1 MECVGATV
9 SLESMV
15 GAGLLHRKLSAFGV
29 LLLTLSCNSPVY
41 SIYGFG
47 TDILQQAGTG
57 AAGLFLLGV
66 GAAAVWAVV
75 YAELSSAY
83 PYAGGEYVGVGSIL
97 GPWAGVASL
106 TILAVTLGP
115 ILAFLA
121 KTLAPYALDLM
132 PGANASLV
140 TFGALGVAVVLAL
153 LGVRTNAV
161 VTGILLAIEM
171 LAVFALTIAG
181 FWHPVR
187 SFGSV
192 IAHPVALMSSVG
204 LAPVAFGSM
213 ALAAVSAAYATV
225 GGQQAIPF
233 GEELMEP
240 HRHMGRV
247 VLVAGLIGA
256 IGTAVPI
263 IAVVTGA
270 ADLAAVL
277 RSPAPCSTFFASIA
291 GPAAGRALS
300 AAVAVAV
307 FNALIALT
315 MFSAR
320 VYFSLGRD
328 RLFGS
333 RLNRILATVHG
344 ASGSPRSATLI
355 IGAIA
360 GLCCMLDFH
369 WLVVFLSGSVV
380 FTLTLASCA
389 VLVGRKKGLTGQ
401 AGYWRSP
408 LFPLAP
414 VLGLCLAGAFAVADL
429 LDADVGRPSIILL
442 GSIILMALLW
452 HHMILKR
459 RAGGWVPRLGE
470 TARVTD
476 SAPAHS

>member
-1 MECVGATV
+1 VLGA
-9 SLESMV
+9 
-15 GAGLLHRKLSAFGV
+15 AGHLHRKLSAFGV

-57 AAGLFLLGV
+57 TAGLFLLGV

-106 TILAVTLGP
+106 TILVVTLGP

-132 PGANASLV
+132 PAANSRMV
-140 TFGALGVAVVLAL
+140 TFGSLGIAVGLAL

-171 LAVFALTIAG
+171 MAVLALTFAG

-192 IAHPVALMSSVG
+192 IAHPFALMPSG
-204 LAPVAFGSM
+204 EMMPVAFGTM

-233 GEELMEP
+233 GEELTEP

-247 VLVAGLIGA
+247 VLLAGLIGA
-256 IGTAVPI
+256 VGTAVPI

-270 ADLAAVL
+270 TDLAAVL
-277 RSPAPCSTFFASIA
+277 HSPAPCSTFFASVA

-320 VYFSLGRD
+320 VFFSLGRD
-328 RLFGS
+328 ELFHS
-333 RLNRILATVHG
+333 RVNRILAGVHE
-344 ASGSPRSATLI
+344 ASGAPRAATLF

-360 GLCCMLDFH
+360 GVCCLLDFH

-389 VLVGRKKGLTGQ
+389 VLVGRKRGLTGQ
-401 AGYWRSP
+401 PGYWRSP
-408 LFPLAP
+408 LFPLIP
-414 VLGLCLAGAFAVADL
+414 ILGLCLATAFAVADL
-429 LDADVGRPSIILL
+429 LDADVGRPSILLL
-442 GSIILMALLW
+442 GSIFLVALLW
-452 HHMILKR
+452 HHLVLKR
-459 RAGGWVPRLGE
+459 RVGGWSPRL
-470 TARVTD
+470 
-476 SAPAHS
+476 S

>member
-1 MECVGATV
+1 MGGT
-9 SLESMV
+9 
-15 GAGLLHRKLSAFGV
+15 AGLLHRKLSAFGV

-132 PGANASLV
+132 PTANSSTV
-140 TFGALGVAVVLAL
+140 TFGALGIAVVLAL

-161 VTGILLAIEM
+161 LTGILLAIEM
-171 LAVFALTIAG
+171 MAVLALTVAG

-187 SFGSV
+187 SIGVV
-192 IAHPVALMSSVG
+192 IAHPVALMSSG
-204 LAPVAFGSM
+204 GMGPVAFGTM

-233 GEELMEP
+233 GEELTEP

-247 VLVAGLIGA
+247 VLLAGLIGA
-256 IGTAVPI
+256 VGTAVPI
-263 IAVVTGA
+263 IAVVIGA

-277 RSPAPCSTFFASIA
+277 HSPAPCSTFFASVA

-320 VYFSLGRD
+320 VFFSLGRD
-328 RLFGS
+328 QLFHSRVNRL
-333 RLNRILATVHG
+333 LAAVHN
-344 ASGSPRSATLI
+344 ASGAPRPATLL

-360 GLCCMLDFH
+360 GVCCLLDIH

-389 VLVGRKKGLTGQ
+389 VLVGRKRGLTGQ
-401 AGYWRSP
+401 PGYWRSP
-408 LFPLAP
+408 LFPLVP
-414 VLGLCLAGAFAVADL
+414 ILGLCLAGAFAAADL
-429 LDADVGRPSIILL
+429 LDADVGRPSILML
-442 GSIILMALLW
+442 GSIVLIALLW
-452 HHMILKR
+452 HHLVLKR
-459 RAGGWVPRLGE
+459 RVGGWVPRLG
-470 TARVTD
+470 
-476 SAPAHS
+476 

>member
-1 MECVGATV
+1 VTQPSAIEECVSAIPPPSPDRMLGA
-9 SLESMV
+9 
-15 GAGLLHRKLSAFGV
+15 AGHLHRKLSAFGV
-29 LLLTLSCNSPVY
+29 LLLALSCNSPVY

-132 PGANASLV
+132 PAANSRMV
-140 TFGALGVAVVLAL
+140 TFGSLGIAVALAL

-171 LAVFALTIAG
+171 MAVLALTFAG
-181 FWHPVR
+181 FWHPIR
-187 SFGSV
+187 NIGSV
-192 IAHPVALMSSVG
+192 IAHPFALMPTGEMMPVG
-204 LAPVAFGSM
+204 FGTM

-233 GEELMEP
+233 GEELTEP

-247 VLVAGLIGA
+247 VRLAGLIGA
-256 IGTAVPI
+256 VGTAVPI

-270 ADLAAVL
+270 TDLAAVL
-277 RSPAPCSTFFASIA
+277 HSPAPCSTFFASVA

-320 VYFSLGRD
+320 VFFSLGRD
-328 RLFGS
+328 ELFHS
-333 RLNRILATVHG
+333 RINRILAGVHV
-344 ASGSPRSATLI
+344 ASGVPRAATLS

-360 GLCCMLDFH
+360 GVCCLLDFH

-380 FTLTLASCA
+380 FTLTLASSA
-389 VLVGRKKGLTGQ
+389 VLVGRKNGLTGQ
-401 AGYWRSP
+401 PGYWRSP
-408 LFPLAP
+408 LFPLIP
-414 VLGLCLAGAFAVADL
+414 ILGLCLAAAFAVADL
-429 LDADVGRPSIILL
+429 LDADVGRPSMLLL
-442 GSIILMALLW
+442 GSIILIALLW
-452 HHMILKR
+452 HHVVLKR
-459 RAGGWVPRLGE
+459 RVGGWAPRL
-470 TARVTD
+470 
-476 SAPAHS
+476 S

>member
-1 MECVGATV
+1 
-9 SLESMV
+9 MV
-15 GAGLLHRKLSAFGV
+15 GTAGRLHRKLSAFGV

-57 AAGLFLLGV
+57 TAGLFVLGV
-66 GAAAVWAVV
+66 GAAAVWAII

-121 KTLAPYALDLM
+121 KTLAPYALDLL
-132 PGANASLV
+132 PAANANLV
-140 TFGALGVAVVLAL
+140 TFGALAVAVALAM

-171 LAVFALTIAG
+171 LAVLALTVVG
-181 FWHPVR
+181 LWHPAR
-187 SFGSV
+187 SLNSV
-192 IAHPVALMSSVG
+192 IAHPVALLTTGG
-204 LAPVAFGSM
+204 LAPVAFGTM

-233 GEELMEP
+233 GEELTDP

-247 VLVAGLIGA
+247 VLLAGLIGA
-256 IGTAVPI
+256 VGTAVPL

-270 ADLAAVL
+270 TDLAVIL
-277 RSPAPCSTFFASIA
+277 KSPAPCSAFFAAVA

-300 AAVAVAV
+300 ASVAIAV

-320 VYFSLGRD
+320 VFFSLGRD
-328 RLFGS
+328 ELFNA
-333 RLNRILATVHG
+333 RINRMLATVHG
-344 ASGSPRSATLI
+344 ASGAPRLATLVV
-355 IGAIA
+355 GTIA
-360 GLCCMLDFH
+360 AACCVLDFH

-401 AGYWRSP
+401 TGYWRSP
-408 LFPLAP
+408 LFPLIP
-414 VLGLCLAGAFAVADL
+414 IMGLCLAAAFAAADL
-429 LDADVGRPSIILL
+429 LDADVGRPSLLLL
-442 GSIILMALLW
+442 GSIIKA
-452 HHMILKR
+452 
-459 RAGGWVPRLGE
+459 
-470 TARVTD
+470 
-476 SAPAHS
+476 